1 MLKTHKKVHFKSQFF
16 YIKYQINNSLH
27 LNINNSQSMNLALRN
42 YASEI

>member
-1 MLKTHKKVHFKSQFF
+1 MLKTHKKYILNPKFF